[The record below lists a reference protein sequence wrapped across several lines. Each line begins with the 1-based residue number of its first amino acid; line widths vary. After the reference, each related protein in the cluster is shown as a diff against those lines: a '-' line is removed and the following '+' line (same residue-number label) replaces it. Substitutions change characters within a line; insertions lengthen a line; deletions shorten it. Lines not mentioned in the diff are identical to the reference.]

1 MDHLVVGV
9 LGASGGL
16 GVSSLAV
23 ALAVRAARLHGVTAC
38 VDGTTAGGGPAGGG
52 LDVTACIEHLPGL
65 RWCDLADAQGALD
78 GAALLR
84 SLPGEGSVR
93 VLAARAERPTMAVMA
108 AAVSA
113 LAEVCAVTVVDLGRS
128 VEPAQWCTEVVV
140 VSGLTARQLADA
152 SAVVPE
158 VLRQAPAAGLV
169 IRAGRHD
176 PFQPEDV
183 AAHLDLPLAAVL
195 ADDPRALTD
204 ADRALLPG
212 ARRGSALTRAA
223 DRVLSTFALS
233 ALPAPALP

>member
-23 ALAVRAARLHGVTAC
+23 ALAVRASRLHGVTAC
-38 VDGTTAGGGPAGGG
+38 VDGAAEGGG
-52 LDVTACIEHLPGL
+52 LDVTACLEHLPGL
-65 RWCDLADAQGALD
+65 RWPDLADAQGGLD

-84 SLPGEGSVR
+84 ALPGEGSLR
-93 VLAARAERPTMAVMA
+93 VLAARAERPAVAVMA
-108 AAVSA
+108 AAVRG

-128 VEPAQWCTEVVV
+128 VEHAQWCTDVVV

-152 SAVVPE
+152 SAVVPQLVRRAPSARL
-158 VLRQAPAAGLV
+158 VL
-169 IRAGRHD
+169 RAGRHD

-204 ADRALLPG
+204 ADRAHLPG
-212 ARRGSALTRAA
+212 SRRASALTRAA
-223 DRVLSTFALS
+223 DQVLSTCALH
-233 ALPAPALP
+233 ARPQPTMP

>member
-1 MDHLVVGV
+1 MDHVVIGV

-16 GVSSLAV
+16 GVSSLTV
-23 ALAVRAARLHGVTAC
+23 ALAVRASRLHGVTAC
-38 VDGTTAGGGPAGGG
+38 VDGTAAGGG
-52 LDVTACIEHLPGL
+52 LDVTACMEHLPGL
-65 RWCDLADAQGALD
+65 RWSDLAEARGALD

-84 SLPGEGSVR
+84 SLPAEGSVR
-93 VLAARAERPTMAVMA
+93 VLAARGECPTTEVMA
-108 AAVSA
+108 AAVGS

-128 VEPAQWCTEVVV
+128 VEPARWCTEVIV

-158 VLRQAPAAGLV
+158 VLRRAPAARLV
-169 IRAGRHD
+169 LRGGRHD

-204 ADRALLPG
+204 ADRAQLPG
-212 ARRGSALTRAA
+212 ARRASALTRAA
-223 DRVLSTFALS
+223 DRVLSTLI
-233 ALPAPALP
+233 LPSLPEPALP